1 MIQNQCLNYIIKNKD
16 ISFITTNNLNADY
29 FSDYRSEFNF
39 ILSHYEKYNQICDL
53 ETFLSNFPNF
63 DVVNV
68 NESPSYLIATLID
81 DYNTRKIAQTFT
93 TIKTLLMSNKTD
105 KAIEEYKKLNDNLSK
120 TVSIECVDLLHDTSR
135 YDDYLER
142 TQDFNKYYIK
152 TGFRELDDVIGGW
165 DRQEELATIIARS
178 NVGKS
183 MIAIRMALAAVQQ
196 GLNVGFYS
204 GEMSERKVGYRL
216 DTFISHISNGS
227 LTHGNISIQAEY
239 KKYIDTLPSMF
250 KGSLKVLTPNM
261 INDPA
266 GVSSLRAFIEK
277 ENLDILFVDQHSLLE
292 DDRGAKNPVERASN
306 ISRDLK
312 NLQVMKKIPIISVS
326 QMNRTKN
333 EDDSDLIDLTQIA
346 QADRIGQDS
355 TVVIGISR
363 DKKDTNLMKLQLVKS
378 RDSENG
384 KVFSYH
390 VDFNTGTFQFLPEN
404 GSVTEEDRE
413 EYSTRYQ
420 RAQGQ
425 GADVF

>member
-261 INDPA
+261 INGPA

>member
-68 NESPSYLIATLID
+68 NESSSYLIATLID

-135 YDDYLER
+135 YNDYLER

-178 NVGKS
+178 NQGKS
-183 MIAIRMALAAVQQ
+183 WVLIKTALAAVQQ
-196 GLNVGFYS
+196 GLNVGIYS
-204 GEMSERKVGYRL
+204 GEMSERKVGYRF
-216 DTFISHISNGS
+216 DTLAGHISNGS
-227 LTHGNISIQAEY
+227 LTHGNISVQAEY

-250 KGSLKVLTPNM
+250 KGSLKVLTPKM
-261 INDPA
+261 INGPA

-333 EDDSDLIDLTQIA
+333 EDDSDSIDLTQIA

-355 TVVIGISR
+355 TIVIGISR
-363 DKKDTNLMKLQLVKS
+363 DKKDNNLMKLQLVKS

-420 RAQGQ
+420 KTQNQ
-425 GADVF
+425 GAEVF